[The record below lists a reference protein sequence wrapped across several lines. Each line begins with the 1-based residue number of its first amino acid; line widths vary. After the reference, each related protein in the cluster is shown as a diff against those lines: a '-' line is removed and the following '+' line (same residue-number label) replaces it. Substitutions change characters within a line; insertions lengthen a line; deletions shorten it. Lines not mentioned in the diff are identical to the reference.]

1 MVLRHSTGRPG
12 REGIGTKQLSDG
24 TLDAVLGKIR
34 DGDTLGDED
43 WHALTETRELIPL
56 GVAADDTRRRRHG
69 DTVTFVRVLEVPVA
83 EIVADLWEPGSD
95 AGESW
100 PGSAT
105 EIRVTGCPTSRDE
118 ALAAVRPLVE
128 CAGRVPVTA
137 FAGQDLL
144 TLCDGDVVAF
154 REFLTEL
161 RDAGVALVSELAVD
175 LLMEPALVF
184 KAFGM
189 SEVGVARLT
198 RQSSEGTDPVA
209 VPRRVASWSDA
220 GEVCRSF
227 APLPCAESIPP
238 STGYTD
244 LRQVALARLLV
255 DNIDSIQV
263 DWSRYGQKLAQV
275 ALTFGANDVD
285 AVSVAGAG
293 EHGWRRSPLEEIR
306 RNIAAAGFEAVPR
319 NGRFERLL
327 A

>member
-1 MVLRHSTGRPG
+1 M
-12 REGIGTKQLSDG
+12 
-24 TLDAVLGKIR
+24 DAVLGKIR
-34 DGDTLGDED
+34 DGGALGEED
-43 WHALTETRELIPL
+43 WQALTETRELIPL

-69 DTVTFVRVLEVPVA
+69 ETVTFVRVLEVPVA
-83 EIVADLWEPGSD
+83 EVGADLWEPGPETG
-95 AGESW
+95 ASW
-100 PGSAT
+100 PGPAT
-105 EIRVTGCPTSRDE
+105 EIRMTGCPTSRDE
-118 ALAAVRPLVE
+118 ALVAVRRLVE
-128 CAGRVPVTA
+128 RAGSVPVTA

-144 TLCDGDVVAF
+144 ALCDGDVLAF
-154 REFLTEL
+154 GGFLSEL
-161 RDAGVALVSELAVD
+161 RDAGVALVSELSVD
-175 LLMEPALVF
+175 SLEEPGPVF
-184 KAFGM
+184 HAFGM
-189 SEVGVARLT
+189 SEVSVGRLM
-198 RQSSEGTDPVA
+198 RHASEGTDLVA

-220 GEVCRSF
+220 GTVCRSF
-227 APLPCAESIPP
+227 APLPCVESIPP

-293 EHGWRRSPLEEIR
+293 EQGWRRSPLEEIR